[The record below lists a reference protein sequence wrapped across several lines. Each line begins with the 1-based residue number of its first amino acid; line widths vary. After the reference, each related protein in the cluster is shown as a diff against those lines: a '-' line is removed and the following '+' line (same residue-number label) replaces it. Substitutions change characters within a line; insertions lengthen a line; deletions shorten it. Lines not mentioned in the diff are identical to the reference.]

1 VDEKRESVPHP
12 PETADLDPVD
22 QASLDSFPASD
33 PPSWIALHPGRSPS
47 IVTPKPSAK
56 PRSGEASLSV
66 DTAGGRDPS
75 DEHRDEIL

>member
-1 VDEKRESVPHP
+1 MDEKRESNPHP

-33 PPSWIALHPGRSPS
+33 PPSWIALHPDGSPS

-56 PRSGEASLSV
+56 PRSGEASHSV
-66 DTAGGRDPS
+66 DNALGRDPNN
-75 DEHRDEIL
+75 EHRDDIS

>member
-1 VDEKRESVPHP
+1 MDEKRESGPPP

-33 PPSWIALHPGRSPS
+33 PPSWIALHPGGSPS
-47 IVTPKPSAK
+47 IVTPKPLVK

-66 DTAGGRDPS
+66 DNALGRDPNN
-75 DEHRDEIL
+75 EHRDDIS